1 MKKIKVTLK
10 TAALLPIII
19 LLLSCN
25 PVENDSTSA
34 TVVYLESLMG
44 VDMNANPANYV
55 QSDVLYEDSAT
66 GTSTI
71 IADIATATM
80 RAEMLSPAL
89 TTVPSQYNDVMIDRY
104 VVSYFRSDGRNQP
117 GIDIPHSFE
126 GYLSIT
132 LNVGNTES
140 FGFVIVREV
149 AKAETPLINL
159 RDARDAGVLEV
170 TAKVEFYGHDMA
182 DRNIKVVG
190 YISIFFANYANE

>member
-10 TAALLPIII
+10 MAALLPLVL

-25 PVENDSTSA
+25 PIENDSTSA
-34 TVVYLESLMG
+34 SVIYLESLMG
-44 VDMNANPANYV
+44 VDLADNVANFI
-55 QSDVLYEDSAT
+55 QSDVLYEDSNT

-71 IADIATATM
+71 IADIATASM
-80 RAEMLSPAL
+80 RAEMLSPSL

-117 GIDIPHSFE
+117 GVDIPYTFE
-126 GYLSIT
+126 GQLSIII
-132 LNVGNTES
+132 NIGSTES

-159 RDARDAGVLEV
+159 RNARDAGVLEV

-182 DRNIKVVG
+182 NRNIKVVG